1 MSLDHRI
8 ILYPSVTEKNTSLR
22 MNQNKYVF
30 EVLPTATKPQI
41 RSAVEFLFKVKV
53 ESVNTVRLPGKRKR
67 MGKHVGFRPDRK
79 KAIVQIQKGQTISQ
93 FGGV

>member
-22 MNQNKYVF
+22 MNHNKYVF
-30 EVLPTATKPQI
+30 EVLPTATKAQI
-41 RSAVEFLFKVKV
+41 RNAVEFLFKVKV

-67 MGKHVGFRPDRK
+67 MGKHVGYRPDRK